1 MKPHKFLFVT
11 VSLFAAAFFIFSCS
25 DKDNSSA
32 ELDSKSGS
40 KQESNIKKGENG
52 EILSYTSEEVGF
64 GVYFDREATKR
75 TITLED
81 DQKEFK
87 GYLIIKYPEEMS
99 INAVQW
105 RLSLPEGIELVS
117 DDYYSERNLTLGRI
131 KEGISEAFPCVSGPS
146 LLLHT
151 FTFRV
156 NNSLENAV
164 ISILSDKKGDFLGV
178 VDCDANIEIRA
189 ASYKA
194 IVNP

>member
-1 MKPHKFLFVT
+1 MKPHNFLFVT

-40 KQESNIKKGENG
+40 KQESNVKKGEEE

-64 GVYFDREATKR
+64 GIYFDKEATKR

-87 GYLIIKYPEEMS
+87 GYLIIKYPEEIS

-117 DDYYSERNLTLGRI
+117 DDYYRERTLTLGRI
-131 KEGISEAFPCVSGPS
+131 KEGISEGFPCVSGPS

-156 NNSLENAV
+156 NNSLKNAV
-164 ISILSDKKGDFLGV
+164 ISILPDKKGDFLGV

-194 IVNP
+194 VVNP

>member
-1 MKPHKFLFVT
+1 MKPHKLLFVT
-11 VSLFAAAFFIFSCS
+11 VALFATAFFIFSCS

-32 ELDSKSGS
+32 ELDSKSDG
-40 KQESNIKKGENG
+40 KQESNIKKGEEE
-52 EILSYTSEEVGF
+52 EILSYTSEEVSF
-64 GVYFDREATKR
+64 GIYFDEEAKKR

-81 DQKEFK
+81 DQEEFK
-87 GYLIIKYPEEMS
+87 GYLIVKYPEEKS

-117 DDYYSERNLTLGRI
+117 DDYYKERNISLGRI

-156 NNSLENAV
+156 NNSLKNAV
-164 ISILSDKKGDFLGV
+164 ISILPDKKGDFIGV
-178 VDCDANIEIRA
+178 AECDGNIEIRA

-194 IVNP
+194 VVNP